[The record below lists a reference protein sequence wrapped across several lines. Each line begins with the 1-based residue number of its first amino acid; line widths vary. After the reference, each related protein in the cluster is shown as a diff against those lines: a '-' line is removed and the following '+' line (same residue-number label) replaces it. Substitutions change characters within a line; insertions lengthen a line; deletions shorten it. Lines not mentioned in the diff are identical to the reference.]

1 MTAKDKQRNGMQVVA
16 REERLGDVSVVT
28 SGYAEDGSLM
38 VSEEVSG
45 PSASVAY
52 GESSHKVRV
61 VFSPEAMDGLA
72 QLLGNGAKAEGEIR
86 THLGSFFQ
94 GGRHAL
100 IDLMDLCDAKG
111 VPYSYQALGPA
122 TGVTYRPAAEEI

>member
-1 MTAKDKQRNGMQVVA
+1 MTAKDKQKNGMQVVA

-61 VFSPEAMDGLA
+61 VFSPEAMWTDLPSSWE
-72 QLLGNGAKAEGEIR
+72 NGAKQEGDKNSSW
-86 THLGSFFQ
+86 LVLQ

-100 IDLMDLCDAKG
+100 IDLMDAAMPRACKPLIIR
-111 VPYSYQALGPA
+111 AL
-122 TGVTYRPAAEEI
+122 

>member
-1 MTAKDKQRNGMQVVA
+1 MTAKDKQKNGMQVVA

-61 VFSPEAMDGLA
+61 VFSPRPWTDLPSSWEMAPK
-72 QLLGNGAKAEGEIR
+72 QK
-86 THLGSFFQ
+86 
-94 GGRHAL
+94 GR
-100 IDLMDLCDAKG
+100 
-111 VPYSYQALGPA
+111 
-122 TGVTYRPAAEEI
+122 

>member
-1 MTAKDKQRNGMQVVA
+1 MTAKDKQKNGMQVVA

-52 GESSHKVRV
+52 GESSH
-61 VFSPEAMDGLA
+61 
-72 QLLGNGAKAEGEIR
+72 
-86 THLGSFFQ
+86 
-94 GGRHAL
+94 
-100 IDLMDLCDAKG
+100 
-111 VPYSYQALGPA
+111 
-122 TGVTYRPAAEEI
+122 